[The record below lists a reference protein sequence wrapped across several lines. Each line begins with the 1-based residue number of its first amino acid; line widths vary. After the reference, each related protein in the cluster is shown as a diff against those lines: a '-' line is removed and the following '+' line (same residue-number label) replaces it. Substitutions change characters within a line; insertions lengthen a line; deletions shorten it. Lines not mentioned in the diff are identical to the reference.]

1 MQSTHA
7 RKQAAKM
14 TSSSL
19 PPPFRPAAGDRA
31 LCINKYAE
39 ESIYISRL
47 GRNKH
52 CSIALSA
59 LTVSRIATFPVGD
72 VAISA
77 IPHVSLVRSSSN
89 CWSERQ
95 RRVPAARECF
105 SGSSSLERRAKCQCH
120 IAHSAT
126 LRRKRTDAQV
136 KSCIVLTA
144 RRFQF
149 RSALALRA
157 PAMESESPC
166 RSRKFSSGIAKILR
180 RRRL

>member
-105 SGSSSLERRAKCQCH
+105 SGSSSLERREVSVSYRSFSDLTKTTNRRAGEVLYCFD
-120 IAHSAT
+120 SAQIPVQVSSCPAGACDG
-126 LRRKRTDAQV
+126 KRVTMSV
-136 KSCIVLTA
+136 
-144 RRFQF
+144 
-149 RSALALRA
+149 
-157 PAMESESPC
+157 
-166 RSRKFSSGIAKILR
+166 
-180 RRRL
+180 